1 MKSQAQRRWAM
12 RGPWNVQRLVRIV
25 RKLGHCEV
33 RMRELGH
40 CEVRFD
46 SRIVF
51 DGIEWRT

>member
-1 MKSQAQRRWAM
+1 MKSQAQRRWAV